1 MALPKD
7 TQALAALTQ
16 ELTHCDSSRR
26 LAAVKSL
33 GDNPQD
39 KPAATLMI
47 SMVGDSDDEVR
58 SLACDLLESTI
69 QPTVSEVKELIAILR
84 AAKDGEVEYWAAT
97 CIGRLG
103 PAAAEASASLAQCL
117 LDSSCLA
124 ARERAA
130 WALSQIGS
138 GARSALNA
146 LRQIGPED
154 PPRLQRLAATALQ
167 SILGR
172 AA

>member
-1 MALPKD
+1 MSGRHPV
-7 TQALAALTQ
+7 TTLAIPLVS
-16 ELTHCDSSRR
+16 D
-26 LAAVKSL
+26 
-33 GDNPQD
+33 P
-39 KPAATLMI
+39 
-47 SMVGDSDDEVR
+47 DDEV
-58 SLACDLLESTI
+58 SAMASDLLESSLS
-69 QPTVSEVKELIAILR
+69 PDVNELKALITLLR
-84 AAKDGEVEYWAAT
+84 SAKDGEMEYWAAT

-103 PAAAEASASLAQCL
+103 PAAADASASLAQCL
-117 LDSSCLA
+117 LDSSFLA

-138 GARSALNA
+138 GAKQAINA

-167 SILGR
+167 SIVGR

>member
-1 MALPKD
+1 MTTPSD
-7 TQALAALTQ
+7 SSALAVLKLALA
-16 ELTHCDSSRR
+16 HSDSARR

-33 GDNPQD
+33 ADLPTGTSV
-39 KPAATLMI
+39 A
-47 SMVGDSDDEVR
+47 
-58 SLACDLLESTI
+58 SLAIPLVSDPDDQVSAMASDLLESSI
-69 QPTVSEVKELIAILR
+69 SPNLNELKDLISLLR
-84 AAKDGEVEYWAAT
+84 SAKDGEMEYWAAT

-103 PAAAEASASLAQCL
+103 PAAADASASLAQCL
-117 LDSSCLA
+117 LDSSFLA

-138 GARSALNA
+138 GAKQAINA

-167 SILGR
+167 SIVGR